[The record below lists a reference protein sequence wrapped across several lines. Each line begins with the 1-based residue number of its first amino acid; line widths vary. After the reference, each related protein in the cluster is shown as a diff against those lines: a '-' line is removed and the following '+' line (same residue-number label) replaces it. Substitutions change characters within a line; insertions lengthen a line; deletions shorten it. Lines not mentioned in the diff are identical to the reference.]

1 MHVVKSDIEA
11 RGAIAPPKR
20 SVSRPT
26 PFATIRSCTVD
37 ELASDLSALLGASQ
51 PASLSSEIAGDGTPR
66 VASLV
71 AVWLI
76 SQAGAAV
83 GRPKLVNLS
92 RVRREDLRSLGGV
105 ARLLHRTLHPVPVD
119 ARAAS

>member
-1 MHVVKSDIEA
+1 MDVVKSDIKA
-11 RGAIAPPKR
+11 RGAIAPQKR
-20 SVSRPT
+20 SALRAT
-26 PFATIRSCTVD
+26 PFATIQACSVD
-37 ELASDLSALLGASQ
+37 ELESHLTALLQASQ
-51 PASLSSEIAGDGTPR
+51 PASLASEIAGDGTPR

-76 SQAGAAV
+76 SQAGVAV

-92 RVRREDLRSLGGV
+92 RVRSEELRSLGGV
-105 ARLLHRTLHPVPVD
+105 ARLLNRTLHPVPVD

>member
-1 MHVVKSDIEA
+1 MSVVKSDIKA
-11 RGAIAPPKR
+11 RGAIAPPNR
-20 SVSRPT
+20 SASGPT
-26 PFATIRSCTVD
+26 PFATIRTCSVA
-37 ELASDLSALLGASQ
+37 ELETDITALLLSSQ
-51 PASLSSEIAGDGTPR
+51 PASLSSEIASDGTPR

-83 GRPKLVNLS
+83 GRPKLVNL
-92 RVRREDLRSLGGV
+92 RAVRREELRSLGGV

-119 ARAAS
+119 ARTAS

>member
-1 MHVVKSDIEA
+1 MGVVKSDIKA
-11 RGAIAPPKR
+11 RGAITPPKR
-20 SVSRPT
+20 SASRAA
-26 PFATIRSCTVD
+26 PFATIRTSSVD
-37 ELASDLSALLGASQ
+37 ELESELTELLLASQ
-51 PASLSSEIAGDGTPR
+51 PASLSSEIAGDGSPR

-83 GRPKLVNLS
+83 GRPKLVRLS
-92 RVRREDLRSLGGV
+92 QVRREDLRSLGGV